1 MYWENERELGLRTN
15 NTVLMYGYIFKEL
28 PNEQEITTILGLQV
42 EGALTNIVGLHPDSL
57 NLLMPK

>member
-1 MYWENERELGLRTN
+1 
-15 NTVLMYGYIFKEL
+15 MYGYIFKEL
-28 PNEQEITTILGLQV
+28 PFEQEITTILGLQV